1 MTFSDA
7 IKIIRKK
14 RLLSQEA
21 FASEIGVSFTT
32 VNRWENGKSIPTFK
46 MLKCIDDY
54 CKTHKIDINISELLT
69 EDDLQ

>member
-21 FASEIGVSFTT
+21 FAKELGISFTT
-32 VNRWENGKSIPTFK
+32 VNRWETGKSVPTYK
-46 MLKCIDDY
+46 MLKCIDDF
-54 CKTHKIDINISELLT
+54 CKRNGIDINISDLLT
-69 EDDLQ
+69 EDDKK